1 MSNNSFK
8 LIIHDVKNIQHFE
21 HTFSLDSGIYIISSE
36 NGNGKSTI
44 LSAISQLIRRK
55 IDFGTGLNNAPMRR
69 KPNNGAYIQYEYN
82 GTINKYEFISGSN
95 QWSVNG
101 TNTNRITFDGFC
113 ELSVIYGTRFLY
125 RRDTIKNLE
134 KIIQAQINTATLA
147 DNWVTEKL
155 GKIIKND
162 INFYKGK
169 LKKIDK
175 TKFEGQLS
183 KLTESEKKI
192 RELAKLKLKN
202 IYVLDIE
209 GNFVFPYEFSTG
221 ENLVLGLLD
230 FLNQFRKIK
239 AKNKRVILIDEIEI
253 GLHPTAQKNLLSVL
267 NELIKDEHKDLC
279 VYLST
284 HSPTMIT
291 NIPDSKNLFEL
302 KKYESILKLLNKP
315 SSSILNT
322 LTNELHKDKY
332 IFVEDK
338 VAKSYIETILH
349 SAEYRQKYIVCPIG
363 GFNNVLDVYFQF
375 LPLLREKLISILDGD
390 AYERI
395 KSRIEKQVMKDLELF
410 DKNENSDFSKIEE
423 NFNTIKNKQIFDIQ
437 IELDNNPE
445 INSLLSEFRSKLDS
459 YNKYKEEKNKDKIK
473 ETKGKLKDIRDN
485 LKKKVKKIVI
495 DKKSKQINYL
505 PVELLEK
512 FFFKDCIKND
522 TNRLEFTNKINKLL
536 TDVDDRTLQNIINS
550 FAEKPDLENSDF
562 YKKKYNEFYYQ
573 LHLLAPSLITS
584 ETFIEKIIA
593 PMIKTV
599 YPEKVSELEE
609 FLKEHIK

>member
-44 LSAISQLIRRK
+44 LSAISQMIGRK
-55 IDFGTGLNNAPMRR
+55 IDFGTGLNNDPMRR

-101 TNTNRITFDGFC
+101 TNINRITFDGFC

-125 RRDTIKNLE
+125 RRGTIKNLE
-134 KIIQAQINTATLA
+134 KKIQAQINTATLA

-175 TKFEGQLS
+175 TKLEGQ
-183 KLTESEKKI
+183 I
-192 RELAKLKLKN
+192 GELRKSRHKN

-239 AKNKRVILIDEIEI
+239 AKKKRLILIDEIEI

-267 NELIKDEHKDLC
+267 NELIVDEHKDLC

-291 NIPDSKNLFEL
+291 NIPDSNNLFEL
-302 KKYESILKLLNKP
+302 KKYGGILKLLNKP

-332 IFVEDK
+332 IFVEDIM
-338 VAKSYIETILH
+338 AKSYIETILH

-363 GFNNVLDVYFQF
+363 GYNNVLEVYFQF
-375 LPLLREKLISILDGD
+375 LPLLREKLISIVDGD
-390 AYERI
+390 AYEDI
-395 KSRIEKQVMKDLELF
+395 NSKIETQVQEDFYLF
-410 DKNENSDFSKIEE
+410 NRNGNSSFSKIEE
-423 NFNTIKNKQIFDIQ
+423 NFNMIKNKQIFDIQ
-437 IELDNNPE
+437 IKLENSPK
-445 INSLLSEFRSKLDS
+445 INSLLSRFRVELNNYDKCKNEENKL
-459 YNKYKEEKNKDKIK
+459 KIK
-473 ETKGKLKDIRDN
+473 KELKEIRDN
-485 LKKKVKKIVI
+485 LKNEVREII
-495 DKKSKQINYL
+495 LYNKSKQINCL
-505 PVELLEK
+505 PVECLEK

-522 TNRLEFTNKINKLL
+522 TNRLEFTNKITELL
-536 TDVDDRTLQNIINS
+536 TDIDDRSLQNIINN
-550 FAEKPDLENSDF
+550 FAKNSDSGNSDF
-562 YKKKYNEFYYQ
+562 YKKK
-573 LHLLAPSLITS
+573 IR
-584 ETFIEKIIA
+584 
-593 PMIKTV
+593 
-599 YPEKVSELEE
+599 
-609 FLKEHIK
+609 

>member
-44 LSAISQLIRRK
+44 LSVISQMIGRK
-55 IDFGTGLNNAPMRR
+55 IDFGTGLNNDPMRR

-125 RRDTIKNLE
+125 RRGTIKNLE
-134 KIIQAQINTATLA
+134 KKIQAKINTATLA

-175 TKFEGQLS
+175 TKLEGQIGELRKS
-183 KLTESEKKI
+183 KH
-192 RELAKLKLKN
+192 KN

-239 AKNKRVILIDEIEI
+239 AKKKRVILIDEIEI

-267 NELIKDEHKDLC
+267 NELIVDEHKDLC

-284 HSPTMIT
+284 HSPTIIT
-291 NIPDSKNLFEL
+291 NIPDSNNLFEL
-302 KKYESILKLLNKP
+302 KKYGGILKLLNKP

-332 IFVEDK
+332 IFVEDIM
-338 VAKSYIETILH
+338 AKSYIETILH

-363 GFNNVLDVYFQF
+363 GYNNVLDVYFQF
-375 LPLLREKLISILDGD
+375 LPLLREKLISIVDGD
-390 AYERI
+390 AYEDI
-395 KSRIEKQVMKDLELF
+395 NSKIETQVQEDLNLF
-410 DKNENSDFSKIEE
+410 NGNGNSSFSKIEE
-423 NFNTIKNKQIFDIQ
+423 NFNMIKNKQIFDIQ
-437 IELDNNPE
+437 IKLDNNPE
-445 INSLLSEFRSKLDS
+445 IDSLLSRSRIELNNYDKCENEENKL
-459 YNKYKEEKNKDKIK
+459 KIK
-473 ETKGKLKDIRDN
+473 KELREIRDN
-485 LKKKVKKIVI
+485 LKNKLREII
-495 DKKSKQINYL
+495 LYNKSKQINCL
-505 PVELLEK
+505 PVECLEK

-522 TNRLEFTNKINKLL
+522 TNRLEFTNKITELL
-536 TDVDDRTLQNIINS
+536 TDIDDRSLQNIINN
-550 FAEKPDLENSDF
+550 FAENSDSGNSDF
-562 YKKKYNEFYYQ
+562 YKKKYDEFYQQ
-573 LHLLAPSLITS
+573 LHSLAPSLITS
-584 ETFIEKIIA
+584 KTFIEKIIS
-593 PMIKTV
+593 PMIEIV
-599 YPEKVSELEE
+599 YPEKVSELKR
-609 FLKEHIK
+609 FLSAHIN